1 MSKKV
6 TFMCTAFRDG
16 LQSMYDAR
24 VLTRD
29 FLPAVEAARD
39 AGITYFEAG
48 GGERFQALYAHCN
61 EDAFA
66 MMDAFREAVGPD
78 AEMQS
83 LARGV
88 NLVGLEPQPSDII
101 ELHARLFK
109 QHGINAIRNF
119 DALNDVDNLVYS
131 GRCIAATGLRHQVCI
146 TMMELPPGFDGA
158 HDPEFYT
165 LILQKILDADV
176 PFDAVCFKDPSG
188 TSVPLKVHETIKQAR
203 KLLPEE
209 AVIHFHTHGTA
220 GMGVSA
226 NMAALD
232 AGADAIDLSL
242 APCSG
247 AGSQPDILV
256 MWHALRNSQY
266 DLDIDLG
273 KVREAEEIF
282 KECMSTYLLSP
293 DTLAVNPLITWSPMS
308 TNALAANTRLLRS
321 WGNMDKY
328 LDVLEAMGEV
338 VQFGGYASSAT
349 PISQFYFQQAYNN
362 VAYGPWEKI
371 DPGYGRLVLGYFGKT
386 PAPPNPEIIDLA
398 AAHLDLE
405 PAKRSPLEMSDAD
418 PEMGVEAARSLLA
431 RENLDETEENIFIVA
446 VCKERGLAYL
456 RGEAKVE
463 VNKTDADHGAVP
475 VSVPAAAQLFA
486 PPPQRSAEEKPV
498 AAAEERPEEGLPA
511 GYSVTVN
518 GRDYSVLIEEEK
530 VIVDGIEY
538 DVDIQRQNAET
549 ISRVQSDEGT
559 AVTAQMPGKVIRTLV
574 SIGDHVQTGETILV
588 LEAMKM
594 EMPINAPVGGTVS
607 NITVNSGDQVSTGQI
622 LASIA

>member
-66 MMDAFREAVGPD
+66 MMDAFREAAGPH
-78 AEMQS
+78 AELQS

-88 NLVGLEPQPSDII
+88 NLVGLEPQPGDIV

-109 QHGINAIRNF
+109 KHGITAIRNF

-131 GRCIAATGLRHQVCI
+131 GKCIAAAGLRHQVCI

-165 LILQKILDADV
+165 LILQKILNADV
-176 PFDAVCFKDPSG
+176 PFDAVCFKDPTG
-188 TSVPLKVHETIKQAR
+188 TSAPLKVHETIKQAR
-203 KLLPEE
+203 KMLPGN

-220 GMGVSA
+220 GIGVSA

-247 AGSQPDILV
+247 AVSQPDILV

-266 DLDIDLG
+266 DLDIDLL

-293 DTLAVNPLITWSPMS
+293 EALAVNPLIAWSPMS
-308 TNALAANTRLLRS
+308 ANAFAANTRMLRS
-321 WGNMDKY
+321 SGNMDKY
-328 LDVLEAMGEV
+328 LEVLEAMGEV
-338 VQFGGYASSAT
+338 VQSGGYATSAT
-349 PISQFYFQQAYNN
+349 PVSQFYFQQAYNN
-362 VAYGPWEKI
+362 VAYGPWERI

-398 AAHLDLE
+398 TAHLDLE
-405 PAKRSPLEMSDAD
+405 PAEGSPLEMSDAD
-418 PEMGVEAARSLLA
+418 PEKGVEAARKLLE
-431 RENLDETEENIFIVA
+431 RENLDETDENVFIVA
-446 VCKERGLAYL
+446 MCKEPGLAYL
-456 RGEAKVE
+456 RGEAGVE
-463 VNKTDADHGAVP
+463 VYKTDAEHGAAP
-475 VSVPAAAQLFA
+475 VSVPAAAQIFM
-486 PPPQRSAEEKPV
+486 PPPLRPAEEEPAV
-498 AAAEERPEEGLPA
+498 APKERPGQGLPA
-511 GYSVTVN
+511 GYSVTVD
-518 GRDYSVLIEEEK
+518 GRDYSVLIEENR
-530 VIVDGIEY
+530 VIVDGREY
-538 DVDIQRQNAET
+538 EVDIKPQNAGT
-549 ISRVQSDEGT
+549 IPLVQSDEGT

-574 SIGDHVQTGETILV
+574 SVGDHVQTGETVIV

-607 NITVNSGDQVSTGQI
+607 NITVSSGDQVSTGQV